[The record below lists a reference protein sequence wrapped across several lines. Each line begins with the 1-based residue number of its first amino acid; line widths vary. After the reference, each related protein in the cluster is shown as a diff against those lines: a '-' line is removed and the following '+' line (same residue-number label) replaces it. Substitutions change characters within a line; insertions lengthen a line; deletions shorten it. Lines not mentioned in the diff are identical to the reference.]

1 MVSNNVVM
9 GWLSVKEEDIYLF
22 SCEKLEVRQHSLS
35 TNGCL
40 ESASLFISEDS
51 CRVCADR

>member
-22 SCEKLEVRQHSLS
+22 SCEKVEVRQHSLS

-51 CRVCADR
+51 CRV